1 MKGKKLLKTSIQVN
15 AQTEFMNRSLQT
27 LIGDTAVPL
36 GNASYRSHS
45 TNQHEL
51 TVNYQ
56 DKPDNNTWRL
66 R

>member
-36 GNASYRSHS
+36 GNASYRFPFDES
-45 TNQHEL
+45 T
-51 TVNYQ
+51 
-56 DKPDNNTWRL
+56 
-66 R
+66 